1 MKITRVLQPA
11 LTEEVEITFPV
22 YRANNDMFYYK
33 LVNEKNVTQ
42 VTIHKHAY
50 YQSIENMKNVPDM
63 AYNDTSIEITE
74 AEFEA
79 KFNEAVEVLTN
90 LKNK

>member
-1 MKITRVLQPA
+1 MKLTRVIQPA
-11 LTEEVEITFPV
+11 ITEEVEITFPV

-33 LVNEKNVTQ
+33 LVNDKNVTQ
-42 VTIHKHAY
+42 VTINQHAY
-50 YQSIENMKNVPDM
+50 YQGIENMKNIPDM
-63 AYNDTSIEITE
+63 AFNETSIEITE

-79 KFNEAVEVLTN
+79 KFNECVELLTN

>member
-11 LTEEVEITFPV
+11 ITEEVEITFPF
-22 YRANNDMFYYK
+22 YRSNSDLFYFKGVDENNII
-33 LVNEKNVTQ
+33 Q
-42 VTIHKHAY
+42 VTTSKFCY
-50 YQSIENMKNVPDM
+50 STRIEAHRVICEQVFGVG
-63 AYNDTSIEITE
+63 SVEITKE
-74 AEFEA
+74 EFEA